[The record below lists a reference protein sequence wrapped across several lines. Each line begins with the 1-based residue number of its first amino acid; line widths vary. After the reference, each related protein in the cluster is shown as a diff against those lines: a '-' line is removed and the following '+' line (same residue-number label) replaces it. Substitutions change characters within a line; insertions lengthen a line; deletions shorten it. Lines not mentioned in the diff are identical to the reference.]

1 MIYFKNKFINYFQSP
16 LSPIETS
23 QLIGSLIFLFLSI
36 TYLVFVILYTSH
48 SHHKVSGWKL
58 QNNLDILNIDAKR
71 INSDNDALARPIF
84 SKSRRPN
91 LKENFGTT
99 DIDNSFSNTQT
110 NMHLVAIMKFNK
122 ETKAFIESA
131 SSPEGLWVK
140 IGDILDGKTIKKIS
154 TTTVIL
160 AEGENDLRLSL
171 YNLQGS
177 SSVLNIQPSQAIN
190 QQTPKQ
196 LRR

>member
-1 MIYFKNKFINYFQSP
+1 MIDFKNRFINYFQAP
-16 LSPIETS
+16 LSPMETI

-36 TYLVFVILYTSH
+36 IYLVFVILYTSH
-48 SHHKVSGWKL
+48 SHHKVSGWRL

-91 LKENFGTT
+91 LKEKFETT
-99 DIDNSFSNTQT
+99 DIDNSFSNTQA
-110 NMHLVAIMKFNK
+110 NMHLIAIMIFNK

-131 SSPEGLWVK
+131 SAPEGTWVK
-140 IGDILDGKTIKKIS
+140 IGDILEGKTIKKIN

-171 YNLQGS
+171 YNSQGS

>member
-1 MIYFKNKFINYFQSP
+1 
-16 LSPIETS
+16 
-23 QLIGSLIFLFLSI
+23 
-36 TYLVFVILYTSH
+36 
-48 SHHKVSGWKL
+48 
-58 QNNLDILNIDAKR
+58 
-71 INSDNDALARPIF
+71 
-84 SKSRRPN
+84 
-91 LKENFGTT
+91 
-99 DIDNSFSNTQT
+99 
-110 NMHLVAIMKFNK
+110 MKFNK